1 MILLTGNGDLVGILK
16 SSRSELFKGAD
27 TFTSPIIKKSDIVDE
42 GEIYQAFQQNQY
54 DAIIHVTSVT
64 SMNGTRYEYRRRFE
78 DNFQSIQHLV
88 RIARNVNTRLVYC
101 ITTGQTPREEIV
113 DYVEKLNKVTGNINV
128 TFITL
133 PDMFPAIDNHG
144 KITDDSLG
152 AHLIRSVLTK
162 QPFHIDQ
169 SADELLYFT
178 TPSSVIG
185 FFDEVLSSE
194 TLPSETLTPPNQ
206 ITVSVK
212 TLVDTIKEF
221 FIDSDIQFND
231 TRRESIAPEAV
242 NLDVL
247 KEYLREL
254 SEMQQK
260 QNELL
265 AQ

>member
-1 MILLTGNGDLVGILK
+1 MILLTGNGDLVGTLK
-16 SSRSELFKGAD
+16 RSRFELFKGAD
-27 TFTSPIIKKSDIVDE
+27 TFTSSIIKKSDIVDE

-54 DAIIHVTSVT
+54 DMIIHVASMS
-64 SMNGTRYEYRRRFE
+64 SMNGTRHEYRRRFE
-78 DNFQSIQHLV
+78 DNLQSMQYLV
-88 RIARNVNTRLVYC
+88 RIARKVNTRLVYC
-101 ITTGQTPREEIV
+101 ITTGQTPQEEIV
-113 DYVEKLNKVTGNINV
+113 DYVEKLNQVTGNINV

-133 PDMFPAIDNHG
+133 PDMFPANDDYGNV
-144 KITDDSLG
+144 TDDSLS

-178 TPSSVIG
+178 APSSVIG

-221 FIDSDIQFND
+221 FIDSDVQFKD
-231 TRRESIAPEAV
+231 THREIITPETV

-265 AQ
+265 SQ